1 MAKAP
6 KEPKTPRLPSFG
18 TIRSKIREIF
28 NLIRISRIV
37 LKHLEACLGELFSIS
52 GDEIEPTLPATG
64 TLPEPSTTLV
74 DPEMD

>member
-6 KEPKTPRLPSFG
+6 KDPKTPRTSTFAN
-18 TIRSKIREIF
+18 IRSKIRDIF
-28 NLIRISRIV
+28 NLIRVSRIV

-52 GDEIEPTLPATG
+52 GDEIEPTLPATD
-64 TLPEPSTTLV
+64 TLPEPSHTLD